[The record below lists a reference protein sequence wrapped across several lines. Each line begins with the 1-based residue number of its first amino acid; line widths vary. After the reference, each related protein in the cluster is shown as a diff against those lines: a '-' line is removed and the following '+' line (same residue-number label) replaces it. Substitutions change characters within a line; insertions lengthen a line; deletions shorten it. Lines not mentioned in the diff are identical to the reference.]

1 MKEKIGKFDCEKIVK
16 ICKHAET
23 TEALH
28 FYLIS
33 FEETTNAGN
42 LSLEETTNAGNLP
55 LISCLKALAI
65 STQLQHP
72 DQTFCPVLKAAPCFV
87 NLLQS
92 RAPLTMVQ
100 NTERR

>member
-1 MKEKIGKFDCEKIVK
+1 MK

-33 FEETTNAGN
+33 
-42 LSLEETTNAGNLP
+42 LEETTNAGNLP
-55 LISCLKALAI
+55 LISRLKALAI

-72 DQTFCPVLKAAPCFV
+72 DQTLCPVLKAAPCFV

-100 NTERR
+100 NTEHT